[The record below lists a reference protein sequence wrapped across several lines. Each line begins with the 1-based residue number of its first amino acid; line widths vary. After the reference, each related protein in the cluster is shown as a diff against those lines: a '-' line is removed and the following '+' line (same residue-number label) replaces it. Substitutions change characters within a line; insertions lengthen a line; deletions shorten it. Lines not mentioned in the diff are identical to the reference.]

1 MQTYRTY
8 VLRIWNENQ
17 NSDSRRLTL
26 ENTRTGS
33 RVGFTEWET
42 LIAYLE
48 EQKGLAQ
55 KERDSSNESISSGE

>member
-1 MQTYRTY
+1 MQSYRTY
-8 VLRIWNENQ
+8 VLRIWHENQ
-17 NSDSRRLTL
+17 NGDSRRLTL

-48 EQKGLAQ
+48 EQKGVAQ
-55 KERDSSNESISSGE
+55 IERDSSNESISSGE